1 MTKFSQY
8 NFNDAINK
16 SLKEI
21 HFEEPTKVQEAVISL
36 VNKKK
41 DIIEVTGMSNQT
53 YCKSIK
59 SLKNKLISIGIMPAS
74 MMAASV

>member
-1 MTKFSQY
+1 MDKVLASYAVLDFFS
-8 NFNDAINK
+8 D
-16 SLKEI
+16 
-21 HFEEPTKVQEAVISL
+21 
-36 VNKKK
+36 KKK

-53 YCKSIK
+53 YCKSVK